1 MFLSKRKKK
10 NKKEKK
16 MYDERARLKEFARLK
31 KISGL
36 SYGYKYF
43 DFFQFNKFLSILST
57 NEKTARGKNIMR
69 VLNLSITNG

>member
-1 MFLSKRKKK
+1 MKKK
-10 NKKEKK
+10 KKKEKK

-43 DFFQFNKFLSILST
+43 DFFQFNKFLSILD
-57 NEKTARGKNIMR
+57 ERKNSKRKEYYACPESFNYQRIG
-69 VLNLSITNG
+69 V